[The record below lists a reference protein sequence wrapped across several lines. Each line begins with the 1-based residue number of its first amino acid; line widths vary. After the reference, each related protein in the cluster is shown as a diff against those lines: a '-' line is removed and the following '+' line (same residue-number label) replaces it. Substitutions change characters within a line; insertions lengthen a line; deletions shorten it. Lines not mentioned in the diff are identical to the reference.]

1 MAAQA
6 TTRTKPAANRAK
18 GHTYSELVANHPLR
32 PIRSEAALGRAIAVL
47 NELIDRERVSKA
59 SRDELDYQQAL
70 AILIGH
76 YEADHEPVAKV
87 TPADM
92 LRHLLDARG
101 ITQSKFA
108 SDTGASESTVSEIL
122 AGKRPVS
129 TKNRRL
135 FSESLKVDPAV
146 FV

>member
-1 MAAQA
+1 MATQP

-18 GHTYSELVANHPLR
+18 GRTYLELIAEHPLR
-32 PIRSEAALGRAIAVL
+32 PIRSEAELDQAIAVL
-47 NELIDRERVSKA
+47 NELIDREVVSRA

-92 LRHLLDARG
+92 LRHLLDVRG
-101 ITQSKFA
+101 ITQA
-108 SDTGASESTVSEIL
+108 RLAADTGASESTVSETL

-135 FSESLKVDPAV
+135 FSEYLKVDPSV